1 LTHRIPSSTLLVLL
15 LLVLATPTIAAE
27 KKPHKRKEF
36 DATPITSRWR
46 VWAGGGF
53 NAVNTEVGFT
63 PTGLI
68 GGLIRLEDDLGLEE
82 NVDSYALGAS
92 VRIGRHHRLQL
103 ALTDIDRTSHQRL
116 DKSFE
121 FGDYIFDVGAEV
133 RTEFRT
139 TMTKFKWRYSLSN
152 SGRLDAGLTAGLS
165 TFRLAIALE
174 GEATLHIDG
183 EEQGELVEATEGQ
196 QFLAPVPLWSASTST
211 TPSRAESSCA
221 SARMPWI

>member
-1 LTHRIPSSTLLVLL
+1 MTHRIPSSTLLVLL

-36 DATPITSRWR
+36 DAIPITSRWR

-82 NVDSYALGAS
+82 NVDAYALAAS

-103 ALTDIDRTSHQRL
+103 AFTDIDRTSRQRL

-139 TMTKFKWRYSLSN
+139 TMTKFK
-152 SGRLDAGLTAGLS
+152 
-165 TFRLAIALE
+165 
-174 GEATLHIDG
+174 
-183 EEQGELVEATEGQ
+183 
-196 QFLAPVPLWSASTST
+196 
-211 TPSRAESSCA
+211 
-221 SARMPWI
+221 